1 MLIEADNPL
10 FSSQNNKLKSINN
23 VLQELKR

>member
-1 MLIEADNPL
+1 MLIEADNTL